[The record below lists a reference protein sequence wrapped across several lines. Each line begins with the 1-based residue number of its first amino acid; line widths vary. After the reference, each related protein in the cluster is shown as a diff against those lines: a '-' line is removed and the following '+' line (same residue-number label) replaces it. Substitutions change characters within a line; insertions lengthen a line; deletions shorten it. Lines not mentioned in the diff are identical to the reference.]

1 MLIKRPAV
9 KIVQGNLIFYA
20 TSFKVSHLM
29 QQNFY
34 RVDKLDI
41 EDKLSGFQRVLDDN
55 RAKKLASY
63 LEVGIEKGDA
73 FLPTSVFLATDKG
86 IPYDESKYEL
96 TIDLREIGS
105 FNVVDGQHRIEG
117 LKLAAEKNPKIMDF
131 EISANIAVEL
141 DDITQMAHFLIVN
154 TTQKSVDKSVEQQI
168 IARLTDMVDM
178 KDIPTLPRW
187 IERLVQRGEDS
198 VALKIANY
206 LNTERDSPWCGKIR
220 MANEGKSN
228 TSIDQKS
235 FVTIIKNHLLSAS
248 NPLSSVH
255 DTDKKNQI
263 IKNYWRAISSL
274 LQQGDQETVLF
285 KTIGLEIF
293 SMVSITMFHKLMGHG
308 NFKEETIKNELQ
320 KALEAL
326 PSEYHQVKYPE
337 WWQRGRGASDVNKS
351 AARKIAHEISRAM
364 SNNENGKIVL

>member
-1 MLIKRPAV
+1 MIIKRPAV

-34 RVDKLDI
+34 RVDKLDV
-41 EDKLSGFQRVLDDN
+41 EDKHSGFQRVLDEN
-55 RAKKLASY
+55 RAKKLSSY
-63 LEVGIEKGDA
+63 LEQGIEKGDA
-73 FLPTSVFLATDKG
+73 FLPTSVFLATDKS
-86 IPYDESKYEL
+86 IAFDESKNEL
-96 TIDLREIGS
+96 TIDLGKIGS

-117 LKLAAEKNPKIMDF
+117 LKLAAEKNPKIGEF

-168 IARLTDMVDM
+168 IARLTEMVDM

-206 LNTERDSPWCGKIR
+206 LNTEKDSPWFGKIR
-220 MANEGKSN
+220 MANEGKAD

-235 FVTIIKNHLLSAS
+235 FVNIIKTHILSAS
-248 NPLSSVH
+248 NPINSIH

-274 LQQGDQETVLF
+274 LQEGDQETVLF

-293 SMVSITMFHKLMGHG
+293 SMVSITMFHKLMGQG
-308 NFKEETIKNELQ
+308 NFKEETIKNEFQ
-320 KALEAL
+320 KAFESL
-326 PSEYHQVKYPE
+326 PTEYHQIKYPQ
-337 WWQRGRGASDVNKS
+337 WWQRGQGASDVNKS
-351 AARKIAHEISRAM
+351 AARKIAHELSRSM